1 MNYHPSLAG
10 VYRMSPL
17 CAHGEDLH
25 SPFIGTRLLE
35 LLPRDTRRWGPFYAG
50 FHPLP
55 RSRLRHHSW
64 RPPASCLPGF
74 LLFLFCACHPPPLP
88 PRNRRAEFPLLLLT
102 GNPFLTPLLFGLCLF
117 LAPPSECNRSLPVTF
132 FPAFLPLEE
141 GLACAFRRFYL
152 LLCFLW
158 PLLPPVCSDLYL
170 RISHITLA
178 ESRGGKSVKIRIPG
192 STLSLLRISGFWILE
207 IKFC

>member
-1 MNYHPSLAG
+1 MLGNSLSGLGAEILNINYHPSLAG

-25 SPFIGTRLLE
+25 SPFIGTRLPE
-35 LLPRDTRRWGPFYAG
+35 LLPRDTRCWGPFYAG
-50 FHPLP
+50 FHPLAP
-55 RSRLRHHSW
+55 VTAPASRLATSSIL
-64 RPPASCLPGF
+64 PAQLSSLPLLCL
-74 LLFLFCACHPPPLP
+74 HPPPLP
-88 PRNRRAEFPLLLLT
+88 PRDRRTEFPLLLLT

-117 LAPPSECNRSLPVTF
+117 PAPPSECNRSLPVTF

-158 PLLPPVCSDLYL
+158 PLLPPVCSALDL
-170 RISHITLA
+170 RIQS
-178 ESRGGKSVKIRIPG
+178 SV
-192 STLSLLRISGFWILE
+192 T
-207 IKFC
+207 